1 MINEPTT
8 EDPRGIDI
16 ARTVMSIS
24 SDLQASN
31 IVVLDV
37 RTISYFTNYFVLMTA
52 DSRRQ
57 IQALANNIE
66 GSLAKTGVNPH
77 HSEGTADSGWIL
89 IDYGDVMVHVFDHD
103 NREFYNIENLWDSSV
118 VLFRIQ

>member
-66 GSLAKTGVNPH
+66 GSLAKTGVKPH

>member
-1 MINEPTT
+1 MIN
-8 EDPRGIDI
+8 DPPKLDSSGIDI
-16 ARTVMSIS
+16 ARAILSIS

-37 RTISYFTNYFVLMTA
+37 RTISSFTNYFVLMTA
-52 DSRRQ
+52 ESLRQ

-66 GSLAKTGVNPH
+66 ESLAQTGIKPH

-89 IDYGDVMVHVFDHD
+89 LDYGDVMVHLFDHG
-103 NREFYNIENLWDSSV
+103 NREFYNIENLWDSTA